1 MNVFLD
7 SLHRKVRQELF
18 PILNLLV
25 DLPFVLGPLG
35 FEDPSVPGPD
45 VAMYGALSAV
55 PINNPK
61 IGFKYEGNT
70 EWIFLVMFSF

>member
-1 MNVFLD
+1 MLSNVFL
-7 SLHRKVRQELF
+7 S
-18 PILNLLV
+18 ILIYEINSFNVCLCFL
-25 DLPFVLGPLG
+25 
-35 FEDPSVPGPD
+35 VPGPD